1 MNILR
6 ETQGF
11 KLNEGNMM
19 SSGLF
24 NISTG
29 EGNDTKVS
37 FWFDEDTKDDL
48 LSMSDE
54 EFVHDAKAY
63 IEHAQSNDDEPSFY
77 CQNCGDGFTR
87 EEMDF
92 DDDSDLCKNCVSNIE
107 L

>member
-63 IEHAQSNDDEPSFY
+63 IEHAE
-77 CQNCGDGFTR
+77 
-87 EEMDF
+87 
-92 DDDSDLCKNCVSNIE
+92 
-107 L
+107 

>member
-11 KLNEGNMM
+11 KLNEGTLQAD
-19 SSGLF
+19 GLF

-29 EGNDTKVS
+29 EGSDTKVS

-63 IEHAQSNDDEPSFY
+63 IAHAESVN
-77 CQNCGDGFTR
+77 
-87 EEMDF
+87 
-92 DDDSDLCKNCVSNIE
+92 
-107 L
+107 